1 MKIVLATRGSPLA
14 LWQAKEVERLLR
26 SARADA
32 DVRLSVVASTGDR
45 DDRTDLASFGRTGLF
60 TAEIDRA
67 VLQGEADAGVHSL
80 KDMTTTLE
88 TGLALGGTLARGAAE
103 DALVSRDGA
112 TLASLRQGARVA
124 TGSARRVAMLRRAR
138 PDLEVVAIRGNV
150 DTRLA
155 KLQRGEI
162 DAIVLARAGLER
174 LGLGGRITQ
183 VLGPPEFL
191 PAVGQGIVGLTC
203 RASDADAGRALA
215 GITDRE
221 SWAEAL
227 AERALLRGLRGGCNA
242 PVGAR
247 ARAAENAIAIRAT
260 VLSSDGRRSVDGARS
275 GPIEEAEAIGRALA
289 EDLVARGAAALIE
302 AARAG

>member
-14 LWQAKEVERLLR
+14 LWQAREAERLLR
-26 SARADA
+26 SART
-32 DVRLSVVASTGDR
+32 DVEVSISTVTSTGDR

-88 TGLALGGTLARGAAE
+88 PGLALGGTLARGAAE

-112 TLASLRQGARVA
+112 TLSALGRGARVA
-124 TGSARRVAMLRRAR
+124 TGSARRVALLLRAR
-138 PDLEVVAIRGNV
+138 PDLEVVALRGNV
-150 DTRLA
+150 HTRLE
-155 KLQRGEI
+155 KLERGEL

-183 VLGPPEFL
+183 TLGPPEFL
-191 PAVGQGIVGLTC
+191 PAVGQGIVGLT
-203 RASDADAGRALA
+203 RRSSDDAVGRALVA
-215 GITDRE
+215 ITDRE

-247 ARAAENAIAIRAT
+247 ARAVENGISIRAT

-275 GPIEEAEAIGRALA
+275 GPIEEAEAIGSALA

>member
-1 MKIVLATRGSPLA
+1 VKIVLATRGSPLA
-14 LWQAKEVERLLR
+14 LWQAKEAERLLR
-26 SARADA
+26 SARADV

-88 TGLALGGTLARGAAE
+88 PGLALGGTLARGAAE
-103 DALVSRDGA
+103 DALVSREGT
-112 TLASLRQGARVA
+112 TLSSLRQGARVA

-150 DTRLA
+150 HTRLE
-155 KLQRGEI
+155 KLERGEI

-183 VLGPPEFL
+183 FLGLPEFL

-203 RASDADAGRALA
+203 RASDGEIARALA
-215 GITDRE
+215 AITDRE

-242 PVGAR
+242 PVGSR
-247 ARAAENAIAIRAT
+247 ARAAENAITIRAT
-260 VLSSDGRRSVDGARS
+260 VLASDGRRSVDGARS

-302 AARAG
+302 AARSG